1 MMEREK
7 ITKQDYK
14 EKTAPYRAWLNS
26 ISIPVAL
33 IVLFIAV
40 FLGLT
45 VNAAGMIIFVFA
57 IITHV
62 NYKKIQAPKICHV
75 APILYYVYNV
85 VSVFY
90 VMSLIAYPQVN
101 IVSALLSLTNLVLL
115 ILVIAFY
122 FVAAQAIKKQF
133 PRMKEDYNEAVQAY
147 KGKK

>member
-1 MMEREK
+1 MEREK
-7 ITKQDYK
+7 MTKQAYK

-62 NYKKIQAPKICHV
+62 NYKQIQAPKRV
-75 APILYYVYNV
+75 RNRR
-85 VSVFY
+85 
-90 VMSLIAYPQVN
+90 Q
-101 IVSALLSLTNLVLL
+101 
-115 ILVIAFY
+115 
-122 FVAAQAIKKQF
+122 
-133 PRMKEDYNEAVQAY
+133 
-147 KGKK
+147 